1 MVDLFGNCVAQRVPR
16 MCSDR
21 SEGLLGE
28 GLNRGHEFV
37 AAYIGPVPT
46 PTYQYYMTSSGEY
59 LRCRTASWLG

>member
-46 PTYQYYMTSSGEY
+46 PY
-59 LRCRTASWLG
+59 LPRLHDELR